1 MLKLTI
7 FNNFYLKRNIF
18 SNVVNLFKKNIINF
32 KPNSGN
38 NSNLKIFKPNFLV
51 QFINSI
57 NSKWLLI
64 EEKNYGKN

>member
-18 SNVVNLFKKNIINF
+18 SNVVNLFKKNIINI
-32 KPNSGN
+32 KPYSGN

>member
-18 SNVVNLFKKNIINF
+18 SNVVNLFKNIINF
-32 KPNSGN
+32 RLNSGN

>member
-1 MLKLTI
+1 MLNLTI
-7 FNNFYLKRNIF
+7 FNTLLSKKNIF

-32 KPNSGN
+32 KPYSGN

>member
-32 KPNSGN
+32 KPYSGN

-64 EEKNYGKN
+64 EENNYGKN

>member
-7 FNNFYLKRNIF
+7 FNNFYLKKNIF

-57 NSKWLLI
+57 NSK
-64 EEKNYGKN
+64 